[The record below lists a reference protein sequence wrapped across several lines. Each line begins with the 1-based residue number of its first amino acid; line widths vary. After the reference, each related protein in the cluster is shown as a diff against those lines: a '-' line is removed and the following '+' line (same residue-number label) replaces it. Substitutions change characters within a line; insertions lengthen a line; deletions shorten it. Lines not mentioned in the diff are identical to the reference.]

1 MMIRPLLVHLLE
13 SFIAAQQVSRSLVY
27 WFQKRSGTLLYVM
40 DTNPS
45 KKKNAV
51 NKQNAC
57 YVGNLDVQ
65 VTEDILW
72 ELFLQVGRVKGV
84 RFPKTRVPGKIFA
97 FVEFENGE
105 EVGYAVKVLNSVQ
118 LFGKS
123 IVVASANASKGAEK
137 AKNIGAILF
146 IGNLA
151 PEVNEKLLY
160 DTFSAF
166 GEITQVP
173 SLARDGATGVPK
185 GYAFIG
191 FGSFAA
197 SDAAIQYMNHQF
209 MCNRQINVE
218 YALRKGGNGE
228 RHGSHAERLLAAEAE
243 KKNMKKANKDMIVDD
258 KHASYGAKQ
267 QLESSS

>member
-1 MMIRPLLVHLLE
+1 M
-13 SFIAAQQVSRSLVY
+13 
-27 WFQKRSGTLLYVM
+27 LYAM
-40 DTNPS
+40 DTKPGR
-45 KKKNAV
+45 KNTV

-57 YVGNLDVQ
+57 YVGNLDVK

-97 FVEFENGE
+97 FVEFENSE
-105 EVGYAVKVLNSVQ
+105 EVDYAVNILNSVQ

-123 IVVASANASKGAEK
+123 IRVASANVSKDAK
-137 AKNIGAILF
+137 KSKNIGAILF

-166 GEITQVP
+166 GEVTQVP
-173 SLARDGATGVPK
+173 SLARDAATGLPK

-228 RHGSHAERLLAAEAE
+228 RHGSQAERLLAAEAE
-243 KKNMKKANKDMIVDD
+243 KKQMKDKSKDMVVDD
-258 KHASYGAKQ
+258 NQAGYATTQ
-267 QLESSS
+267 QVESRS

>member
-1 MMIRPLLVHLLE
+1 MKIYTAWAI
-13 SFIAAQQVSRSLVY
+13 SFMYWVASCIAARYIHRLIILIAAIS
-27 WFQKRSGTLLYVM
+27 
-40 DTNPS
+40 S
-45 KKKNAV
+45 KLSFMRWIRNQAGKNAV

-57 YVGNLDVQ
+57 YVGNLDVK

-84 RFPKTRVPGKIFA
+84 RFPKTRVPGKIFS
-97 FVEFENGE
+97 FVEFENSE
-105 EVGYAVKVLNSVQ
+105 EVDYAVKILNSVQ

-123 IVVASANASKGAEK
+123 IRVASANMSKDSQK
-137 AKNIGAILF
+137 SKNIGAILF
-146 IGNLA
+146 VGNLA

-173 SLARDGATGVPK
+173 SLARDAATGLPK

-197 SDAAIQYMNHQF
+197 SDAAIQYMNHQL
-209 MCNRQINVE
+209 CAI
-218 YALRKGGNGE
+218 
-228 RHGSHAERLLAAEAE
+228 
-243 KKNMKKANKDMIVDD
+243 D
-258 KHASYGAKQ
+258 K
-267 QLESSS
+267 